1 MLDFPDDIDISE
13 EAKDLMKRL
22 ICPRET
28 RLGQN
33 GFVDF
38 ASHPFFEGIDWEAI
52 RESML
57 FLHELEIFV
66 LLISPEQLFKKI
78 YFSLMQVWFFC
89 FYGHPARKAST
100 YLPEPYF
107 WALFLLQIS
116 LRL

>member
-52 RESML
+52 RESKCFIL
-57 FLHELEIFV
+57 TL
-66 LLISPEQLFKKI
+66 S
-78 YFSLMQVWFFC
+78 YFFF
-89 FYGHPARKAST
+89 
-100 YLPEPYF
+100 
-107 WALFLLQIS
+107 
-116 LRL
+116 

>member
-52 RESML
+52 RESKHHS
-57 FLHELEIFV
+57 FIFFPQVFEIFV
-66 LLISPEQLFKKI
+66 
-78 YFSLMQVWFFC
+78 
-89 FYGHPARKAST
+89 
-100 YLPEPYF
+100 
-107 WALFLLQIS
+107 
-116 LRL
+116 

>member
-52 RESML
+52 RESKCFILTLSYL
-57 FLHELEIFV
+57 F
-66 LLISPEQLFKKI
+66 
-78 YFSLMQVWFFC
+78 
-89 FYGHPARKAST
+89 
-100 YLPEPYF
+100 
-107 WALFLLQIS
+107 FLLKFRNIY
-116 LRL
+116 LVI